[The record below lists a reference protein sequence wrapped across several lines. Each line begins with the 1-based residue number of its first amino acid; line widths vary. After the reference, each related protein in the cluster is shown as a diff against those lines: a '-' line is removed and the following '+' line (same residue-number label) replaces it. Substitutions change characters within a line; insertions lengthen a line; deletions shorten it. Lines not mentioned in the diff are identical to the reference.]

1 MSKKFCS
8 SVLRKMEDGELKASR
23 DVVVTDDWYPC
34 FPDNKV
40 HVYISACKGSGKE
53 YMVRIGVFGADD
65 FGIAMMYRSKYP
77 EEIYGLYNHWKKWI
91 FDRVPDGVDVGWFY
105 EHGFWHD

>member
-1 MSKKFCS
+1 MSKKFCN
-8 SVLRKMEDGELKASR
+8 SVLRKMEDRELTASR

-40 HVYISACKGSGKE
+40 HMYISAYKGSGKE
-53 YMVRIGVFGADD
+53 YVVRIGVFGMDD
-65 FGIAMMYRSKYP
+65 FGIALSYNSKYP

-91 FDRVPDGVDVGWFY
+91 FDRVPDGVDVTWFY
-105 EHGFWHD
+105 EHGFFHD